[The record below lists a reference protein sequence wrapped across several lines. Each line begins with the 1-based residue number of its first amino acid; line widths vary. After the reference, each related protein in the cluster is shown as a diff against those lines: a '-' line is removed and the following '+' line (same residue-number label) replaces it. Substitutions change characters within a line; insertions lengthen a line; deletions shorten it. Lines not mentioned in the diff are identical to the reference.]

1 MCGVLGIATGP
12 SGQGPGSAER
22 FQSALAS
29 LRHRGPDAQGQ
40 YQDGNLWLGHT
51 RLSILDLSSAGNQPM
66 QSADGRFVI
75 SYNGE
80 VYNFSELAKEN
91 NIENLRSGSDTE
103 VVLRLF
109 AEHGIGSLTKLNGM
123 FAFAVYDMRARK
135 LWLVRDRLGIKP
147 LYYQLGASRLIFASE
162 IKGILALGPDSA
174 DLGDICAA

>member
-1 MCGVLGIATGP
+1 MCGVLGIAIGP
-12 SGQGPGSAER
+12 TGQGPCSAER

-80 VYNFSELAKEN
+80 VYNFRELAKEN

-109 AEHGIGSLTKLNGM
+109 SEHGIDSLTKLNGM
-123 FAFAVYDMRARK
+123 FAFAVYDVRGTKAVAGSGSTRDQATLLPAERK
-135 LWLVRDRLGIKP
+135 PPDLCFRDQGDR
-147 LYYQLGASRLIFASE
+147 GA
-162 IKGILALGPDSA
+162 
-174 DLGDICAA
+174 